1 MKDMHNNI
9 KVVHAITPAAVGT
22 SGAAN
27 GTVSAVVDRQGYES
41 VEFVFSSGTTGTG
54 TDTITP
60 IVYESDTA
68 TSAGFAAVADA
79 DLLGLE
85 ADQKLTLSAA
95 GTSKIGYRGS
105 KRYVGIRLY
114 GVGTA
119 TAVVSAVAVLGNPH
133 QAPVA

>member
-1 MKDMHNNI
+1 MKDMHSNI

-27 GTVSAVVDRQGYES
+27 GTLSAVIDRQGYES
-41 VEFVFSSGTTGTG
+41 VEFVYSSGTTGTG

-79 DLLGLE
+79 NLLGTEE
-85 ADQKLTLSAA
+85 AITLSAA
-95 GTSKIGYRGS
+95 GSKKVGYTGG

-119 TAVVSAVAVLGNPH
+119 TAIVSAVAVLGNPH
-133 QAPVA
+133 IAPTA

>member
-1 MKDMHNNI
+1 MKDMHSNI
-9 KVVHAITPAAVGT
+9 KVVNAITPAAVGT

-27 GTVSAVVDRQGYES
+27 GTLSAVIDRQGYES
-41 VEFVFSSGTTGTG
+41 VEFIFSSGTTGTG

-79 DLLGLE
+79 DLIGTE
-85 ADQKLTLSAA
+85 DGQKLTLTAA
-95 GTSKIGYRGS
+95 AASRIGYNGG

-119 TAVVSAVAVLGNPH
+119 TALVAAVAVLGNPH